1 VSRRSY
7 MRERD
12 RYWLTILELTFVVEA
27 DATGSRLAQ
36 PYARPWRVTTR
47 RCTTVAQFSDNQ
59 HLGGQRNYGDNGY
72 RSCP

>member
-1 VSRRSY
+1 MSRRSY

-47 RCTTVAQFSDNQ
+47 RCHDCRPILRQSTSGRSAQLWRQ
-59 HLGGQRNYGDNGY
+59 WL
-72 RSCP
+72 P